1 MTSIRRQL
9 LVSLFCTVIVGGLG
23 AAAVIYMTVED
34 EFDEIFDYELRE
46 VALSFREDSLGS
58 PIAPP
63 VQIVDAGD
71 DLVIQIWNRAGTLV
85 YLSDHLPLPPPR
97 LSLPPLRRRPL
108 R

>member
-23 AAAVIYMTVED
+23 AAAVIYMIVED

-63 VQIVDAGD
+63 V
-71 DLVIQIWNRAGTLV
+71 
-85 YLSDHLPLPPPR
+85 
-97 LSLPPLRRRPL
+97 
-108 R
+108 